1 VNPAEFSTVLL
12 YQGLTGLAENAGREM
27 QDLKLRDEFVRQQD
41 NAVCC
46 VWKAKLVNLVT
57 ILLKF
62 ASNFCDR
69 KHMHSVC
76 SHSDLCLA
84 GFSVLIFIQHAA
96 IYSWRS
102 FHYCSAC
109 SQVCLSLSYIV
120 KSCNFT
126 SLILCPAF
134 HVLQACA
141 VGPSS
146 RIFSRLTARGE

>member
-12 YQGLTGLAENAGREM
+12 YQGLTGLAENAGREKK
-27 QDLKLRDEFVRQQD
+27 DLKLRDEFLRQQD

-76 SHSDLCLA
+76 SQRL
-84 GFSVLIFIQHAA
+84 VL
-96 IYSWRS
+96 
-102 FHYCSAC
+102 
-109 SQVCLSLSYIV
+109 
-120 KSCNFT
+120 
-126 SLILCPAF
+126 
-134 HVLQACA
+134 
-141 VGPSS
+141 S
-146 RIFSRLTARGE
+146 RIQCFDLHPARINLQLQPSLPFAVIHSKVL

>member
-12 YQGLTGLAENAGREM
+12 YRGLTGLAENAGREKKN
-27 QDLKLRDEFVRQQD
+27 LKLRDEFVRQQD

-84 GFSVLIFIQHAA
+84 GFSVLIFIQHAS
-96 IYSWRS
+96 IYS
-102 FHYCSAC
+102 C